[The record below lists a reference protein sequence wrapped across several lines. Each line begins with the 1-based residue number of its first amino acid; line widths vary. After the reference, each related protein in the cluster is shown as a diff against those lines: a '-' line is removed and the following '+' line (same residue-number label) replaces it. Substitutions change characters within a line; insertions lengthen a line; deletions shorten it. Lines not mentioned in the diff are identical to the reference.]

1 QRFVMLPGVSVHEI
15 NKLID
20 ERGFL
25 AEILREDWKDVM
37 GDDKIAQANLSF
49 SYPGTI
55 RAWHRHNRGQV
66 DRLIVLQGSMK
77 ICAYDD
83 KKGSATQGSLEEITV
98 SEERLQVVRIPG
110 HYWHGTKTLGVKP
123 SVTLYCLNRLYDP
136 KNPDEERRAWDDPSI
151 LDPKTRSPLIGTNHL
166 SSSTPTV
173 RPLLKTRLLVISCR
187 VIVGSCKIE
196 HSFHHRAISHSCRTF
211 GKRIRLKNLA
221 FRPLNKKET
230 NRTS

>member
-1 QRFVMLPGVSVHEI
+1 MLPGVSVHEI

-83 KKGSATQGSLEEITV
+83 KKGSATQGSLEEIK
-98 SEERLQVVRIPG
+98 IG
-110 HYWHGTKTLGVKP
+110 
-123 SVTLYCLNRLYDP
+123 
-136 KNPDEERRAWDDPSI
+136 RA
-151 LDPKTRSPLIGTNHL
+151 
-166 SSSTPTV
+166 
-173 RPLLKTRLLVISCR
+173 SCR
-187 VIVGSCKIE
+187 ERVENKVVGGQIKKKIE
-196 HSFHHRAISHSCRTF
+196 KST
-211 GKRIRLKNLA
+211 
-221 FRPLNKKET
+221 
-230 NRTS
+230 

>member
-1 QRFVMLPGVSVHEI
+1 MLPGVSVHEI

-151 LDPKTRSPLIGTNHL
+151 LDPKTREP
-166 SSSTPTV
+166 
-173 RPLLKTRLLVISCR
+173 
-187 VIVGSCKIE
+187 
-196 HSFHHRAISHSCRTF
+196 FDW
-211 GKRIRLKNLA
+211 
-221 FRPLNKKET
+221 NKLPFK
-230 NRTS
+230 